1 MINSESQYT
10 NVERGIVMQVE
21 HLSFD
26 YGDKTIFKDV
36 SFIVSRGEKA
46 GLVGANGAGKTTF
59 FKIVLGML
67 LPSEGTITFKKD
79 TKIEWLPQ
87 IIAEDHKQ
95 SEMTVR
101 EYILSARPISQL
113 EKRLDEVYTQI
124 GLTEDEN
131 NQIKLSKEAENI
143 QAKLETLDWYEHES
157 IMLNIAYNMKITDA
171 MLYMKMKELSGGQK
185 SKVAFARLLYSKQDV
200 MLLDEPTN
208 HLDNETKKFVIE
220 FLKSYKGT
228 VLIISHDVSFLN
240 EVTNVTLFFD
250 ARTQKIIRY
259 NGNYSVFEKQHEEYE
274 ARLQTMAKKQDEE
287 IERLEGF
294 INKFEGT
301 SGKRKRQA
309 QDREKKLER
318 ILQERVIVQPEKRQ
332 VDFKMEKIRTE
343 NDIPIAI
350 RRVTFRYPGTR
361 KNIIANLSVEIAKQE
376 RFLIVG
382 ANGAGKSTLL
392 KLIARELK
400 SNEGQIVV
408 GSKVDIGYYAQ
419 EHENLMLDKT
429 ILENFAEFNVS
440 ERKLRSKLAHFLFYG
455 EDVNK
460 TVSVL
465 SPGERA
471 RVALAKLAMSGS
483 NTILIDEPTNH
494 LDPETQII
502 IARVFKEF
510 AGTMIVVSHNPSF
523 VEELG
528 IERMLV
534 LPEGRI
540 EEYNRKT
547 VEKFYKINTRVL
559 DKKK

>member
-1 MINSESQYT
+1 
-10 NVERGIVMQVE
+10 MQVE

-26 YGDKTIFKDV
+26 YGDKTIFKDI
-36 SFIVSRGEKA
+36 SFIISKGEKV

-67 LPSEGTITFKKD
+67 LPTQGTITLKKD

-87 IIAEDHKQ
+87 IIAEDSMESK
-95 SEMTVR
+95 MTVR

-113 EKRLDEVYTQI
+113 EKRLDEIY
-124 GLTEDEN
+124 
-131 NQIKLSKEAENI
+131 NQISFTTDETIQLRLSKEAESI
-143 QAKLETLDWYEHES
+143 QAKLETLDWYEYES

-171 MLYMKMKELSGGQK
+171 MLNMKIAELSGGQK
-185 SKVAFARLLYSKQDV
+185 SKVAFARLLYSKQDI

-208 HLDNETKKFVIE
+208 HLDNETKKYVIE
-220 FLKSYKGT
+220 FLKAYKGT

-240 EVTNVTLFFD
+240 EVINVTLFFD
-250 ARTQKIIRY
+250 ARTQKVLRY
-259 NGNYSVFEKQHEEYE
+259 NGNYSVFEKLHAEYE
-274 ARLQTMAKKQDEE
+274 SRLQTAAKKQDEE
-287 IERLEGF
+287 IGRLESF
-294 INKFEGT
+294 ISKFEGT

-318 ILQERVIVQPEKRQ
+318 IMQQRVVVQPVKNQ
-332 VDFKMEKIRTE
+332 VDFKMQQSRIE
-343 NDIPIAI
+343 NDVPIAI
-350 RRVTFRYPGTR
+350 QRVTFRYPETR
-361 KNIIANLSVEIAKQE
+361 RNIISNLSAEVRRQE

-392 KLIARELK
+392 KLITGELK
-400 SNEGQIVV
+400 SNEGRIVV
-408 GSKVDIGYYAQ
+408 GSKVDVGYYAQ

-429 ILENFAEFNVS
+429 ILENFAEFSIS

-455 EDVNK
+455 DDVHK
-460 TVSVL
+460 KVSVL

-483 NTILIDEPTNH
+483 NTILLDEPTNH
-494 LDPETQII
+494 LDPETQTI
-502 IARVFKEF
+502 IARIFKDF
-510 AGTMIVVSHNPSF
+510 TGTMIVVSHNPSF
-523 VEELG
+523 VQELG

-540 EEYNRKT
+540 EEYSKKT
-547 VEKFYKINTRVL
+547 VERFYRINTRII